1 MDFRAVE
8 RSTLSKTTAAFLMML
23 LLARYLGLAV
33 EAPTGGDSFGDSDDD
48 DDSCER
54 LSTRS
59 SNDINSGNK
68 CSEKPELQQ
77 QQLAD
82 EVCWMKTNK
91 CIMQLLQKI

>member
-1 MDFRAVE
+1 
-8 RSTLSKTTAAFLMML
+8 MML

-48 DDSCER
+48 DDSCAR

-68 CSEKPELQQ
+68 CSENRNCNSSSWRMRF
-77 QQLAD
+77 AG
-82 EVCWMKTNK
+82 
-91 CIMQLLQKI
+91 

>member
-1 MDFRAVE
+1 MATASETAMKMMMIVVKDF
-8 RSTLSKTTAAFLMML
+8 S
-23 LLARYLGLAV
+23 
-33 EAPTGGDSFGDSDDD
+33 PW
-48 DDSCER
+48 
-54 LSTRS
+54 STRS